1 MSGNPGGRPKRDLS
15 SEIAQAVFENNPEA
29 IYRAMTRALCKGDAR
44 VFKALEDRAYVKIKE
59 TVELDASNAV
69 VERLLAGRQRAALKS
84 LCPEELQEQ
93 RLQLRR
99 QLGISVNTEEPQ

>member
-1 MSGNPGGRPKRDLS
+1 
-15 SEIAQAVFENNPEA
+15 
-29 IYRAMTRALCKGDAR
+29 MTRALCKGDAR
-44 VFKALEDRAYVKIKE
+44 VFKALEDRAYGKIKE

-84 LCPEELQEQ
+84 LGHEELQEQ

-99 QLGISVNTEEPQ
+99 AHRGSSPRPGTKPDLPTYLKETISRHSIGAWVSCWWWFSEGRI